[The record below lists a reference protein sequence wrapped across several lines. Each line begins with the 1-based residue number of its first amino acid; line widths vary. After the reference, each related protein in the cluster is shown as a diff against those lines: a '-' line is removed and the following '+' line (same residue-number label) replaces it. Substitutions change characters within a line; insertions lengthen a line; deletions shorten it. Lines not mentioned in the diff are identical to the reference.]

1 VVNPRGRFLHAA
13 CWLAAMRCVLRVAG
27 TSQAPPGGSR
37 HSGWIAQVDLRRLIG
52 GSVACKGLE
61 PFFCQQMN
69 RRPDLH
75 P

>member
-1 VVNPRGRFLHAA
+1 ML
-13 CWLAAMRCVLRVAG
+13 LAAMRHALRAACG
-27 TSQAPPGGSR
+27 TSQAPPAAGSR
-37 HSGWIAQVDLRRLIG
+37 HSGWIAQVDLIG
-52 GSVACKGLE
+52 GSFACKGLE